1 MEMPSET
8 TRESLRVNAPLV
20 KQVLRKIFLEDW
32 LTKLLALAITVAL
45 WVGVTGLSEVGSDR
59 YKVPL
64 VLRLA
69 DNAEATNQPISEVEI
84 RISGDKRRLQQIRE
98 SDLRVFVDLTRFS
111 VGNQTVTLAPDT
123 VSLPDLPNGIR
134 LEDIN
139 PKKIVVRLEAIE
151 EKEIAVRVETQGAV
165 PQGMEI
171 YSETV
176 VPAKIRVRGP
186 ASYLRTLTSIA
197 TEKVDLAEK
206 YADFTARQVRL
217 APLSN
222 ENATPLDSFVDVS
235 FRIGET
241 RAERIFVIP
250 IQDSKRRAQITLFGG
265 RSLFDGITAKDF
277 SATLSVGSEE
287 PSIDLPAALDG
298 RVEVRRVRLL

>member
-1 MEMPSET
+1 MPSSEQSET
-8 TRESLRVNAPLV
+8 VRVNASLL
-20 KQVLRKIFLEDW
+20 KQILRKIFLEDW
-32 LTKLLALAITVAL
+32 LTKLLALAITIAL
-45 WVGVTGLSEVGSDR
+45 WIGVTGLSEVGSDR

-69 DNAEATNQPISEVEI
+69 DNAEATNQPIDQVEI
-84 RISGDKRRLQQIRE
+84 RISGDKRRLEQIRE
-98 SDLRVFVDLTRFS
+98 SDLRVFVDLTS
-111 VGNQTVTLAPDT
+111 VPVGNQTLTLAPDT

-151 EKEIAVRVETQGAV
+151 EKEVAVRVETQGVV
-165 PQGMEI
+165 PQGTEV
-171 YSETV
+171 YAETV

-197 TEKVDLAEK
+197 TEKIDLAAK
-206 YADFTARQVRL
+206 NADFAARQVRI

-241 RAERIFVIP
+241 RTEKTFTVP
-250 IQDSKRRAQITLFGG
+250 ITDSKKRAQITLFGG
-265 RSLFDGITAKDF
+265 RSLFEGISATDF
-277 SATLSVGSEE
+277 SATLADGSDE
-287 PSIDLPAALDG
+287 PSVDLPGKLEG
-298 RVEVRRVRLL
+298 QVEVRKVRLL